1 MPLALSNM
9 AEPTRRIL
17 LSVARVFAL
26 CLLVGVCSS
35 PIRTQD
41 IDETEKK
48 NVLIIY
54 DERDNLPG
62 MAVLDKS
69 IRSTLLAANSVKV
82 DIYSENLDLSR
93 FPGQEYDDV
102 LADYF
107 RDKYGAKKL
116 DAIIAV
122 MGPSLDFA
130 TAHADEFAP
139 ATPIIFCG
147 VDRREIESRH
157 LGTNVTG
164 LLLHRDF
171 KGTLD
176 LALKLQP
183 ETKRAIFISGSS
195 AFDQRLTQQAKGELE
210 PYQDRVAIEYW
221 TDFELNDLL
230 TRVSNLP
237 PDTIVLLSTVFA
249 DKTGKALVP
258 HDVVPQISKHA
269 NAPVYG
275 FLDQF
280 VGRGIVGG
288 RVYSTEAQ
296 GNKVAGI
303 ALQVLTG
310 DTPSE
315 IPIEDAPTS
324 SNMFDARE
332 MRRWGL
338 QEELLP
344 LGTVIQFKEPT
355 SWEEYR
361 GYAVALLALLV
372 LETFLVASLILS
384 RRWRRRVELERNEF
398 QTLAA
403 AEHERLNEVVANV
416 PGIVWESRVVDETG
430 QRRARFISG
439 YVEQMFGFSVEEC
452 LGDSGFIASRIVD
465 EDRVAYLD
473 VAESVFRTGEPKD
486 TQFRCL
492 TRDGR
497 RIWVES
503 HIVPIYDES
512 GKAVG
517 LRGVTMDITRRK
529 KAEEDLRSKEKQLT
543 EAQRLAQ
550 VGSWE
555 WDSKTDTVIWS
566 EEIYNIYGIS
576 PDRPPVSYAEHVHLY
591 TPESWERLQAAVAD
605 AISQG
610 KSYELE
616 LELIRT
622 DGQHAWGSAR
632 GEVVSNN
639 GHLHL
644 RGTLQDITQRKRS
657 EEAILESETRFQNM
671 ADAAPVLIWIADS
684 NLQCTY
690 FNRNV
695 LEFTGLSTED
705 LSGDGWLKAVHED
718 DRESCIAGYT
728 PAYEKREPF
737 VIEYRLRAANGE
749 YRWVYD
755 TGTPQ
760 FSSGGEFL
768 GYIGSAIDI
777 TDLRKADEA
786 IRESEARFRNMA
798 DTAPV
803 ALWIADSEMRMTF
816 FNEYFLKYSGETMHN
831 ILGDGWLKLLH
842 EDDREHYLMSV
853 TTAKESRNSF
863 TTEFRVRRTDGEYRW
878 VYGTAAPRFATDGKF
893 LGYIGSQVDISDRK
907 AAEEGL
913 KTALEQIYELKN
925 ELHEENIYLKEVIKL
940 NHQFDEII
948 GSSDELKYV
957 LFKIEQVAPTDSTV
971 LITGETGTGKEL
983 VARAIHQTSLRKDK
997 PLVKV
1002 NCAALAAGL
1011 IESELF
1017 GHERGAFT
1025 GAGSRKIGRFELA
1038 DGATIF
1044 LDEVGELPL
1053 ELQAKLLR
1061 LIQEG
1066 EFERL
1071 GSSTTLKTDVRIM
1084 AATNRTLEA
1093 EVRAGRFREDLL
1105 FRLNVFP
1112 VTVPPLRERK
1122 EDIPE
1127 LVEHFVNKFSKKLGK
1142 TITSIPPTTVRS
1154 LSQYEWPGNIR
1165 ELANVIERAVIG
1177 TDGPTLRVLETMGE
1191 EKKAEDLNELPESL
1205 AGVERKHII
1214 KTLLATNW
1222 RIEGSKG
1229 AARILGVNPS
1239 TLRTRMAK
1247 LGIVK
1252 NDSRLV

>member
-1 MPLALSNM
+1 MPIALSSI
-9 AEPTRRIL
+9 AESNLRIL
-17 LSVARVFAL
+17 LTIARILAL
-26 CLLVGVCSS
+26 CLLVGIFPI

-41 IDETEKK
+41 ADDKEKK

-54 DERDNLPG
+54 DERANLPG

-69 IRSTLLAANSVKV
+69 IRSGLLAANSVKV

-93 FPGQEYDDV
+93 FSGADYDDV
-102 LADYF
+102 LEDYF
-107 RDKYGAKKL
+107 RDKYGSKKL
-116 DAIIAV
+116 DAVIAV

-130 TAHADEFAP
+130 LAHGDEFAP
-139 ATPIIFCG
+139 GTPIIFCG

-157 LGTNVTG
+157 LGPNVTG
-164 LLLHRDF
+164 LLIHRDF

-195 AFDQRLTQQAKGELE
+195 GFDQRVAQLAKSELQ
-210 PYQDRVAIEYW
+210 PYADRIAIEYW

-230 TRVSNLP
+230 NKVSGLP
-237 PDTIVLLSTVFA
+237 PDTIVLLSTVFS
-249 DKTGKALVP
+249 DNTGKPLVP
-258 HDVVPQISKHA
+258 HDVVPQITKQS
-269 NAPVYG
+269 NVPVYG

-280 VGRGIVGG
+280 VGLGIVGG
-288 RVYSTEAQ
+288 HVYGTEAQ

-303 ALQVLTG
+303 ALQILTG
-310 DTPSE
+310 EEPAGM
-315 IPIEDAPTS
+315 PIEEAPAS
-324 SNMFDARE
+324 SNVFDARAL
-332 MRRWGL
+332 RRWGL
-338 QEELLP
+338 SEERLP
-344 LGTVIQFKEPT
+344 AGTVIQFREPT
-355 SWEEYR
+355 AWEEYR
-361 GYAVALLALLV
+361 IYGAALLALLL
-372 LETFLVASLILS
+372 LESFLVASLVLT
-384 RRWRRRVELERNEF
+384 RRWRRKAERERNEF
-398 QTLAA
+398 QSLAA
-403 AEHERLNEVVANV
+403 MEHERLNEVVANV

-430 QRRARFISG
+430 QRRARFVSG
-439 YVEQMFGFSVEEC
+439 YVQQMLGYTVEEC
-452 LGDSGFIASRIVD
+452 LGDSGFIASRII
-465 EDRVAYLD
+465 EGDRAAYLN

-492 TRDGR
+492 KKDGSQ
-497 RIWVES
+497 IWAES
-503 HIVPIYDES
+503 HIVPIYDEL
-512 GKAVG
+512 GTAVG
-517 LRGVTMDITRRK
+517 LRGVTMDITKRK
-529 KAEEDLRSKEKQLT
+529 KAEEELGSKEKQLT

-555 WDSKTDTVIWS
+555 WDSKSDIVTWS
-566 EEIYNIYGIS
+566 EEIYKIFGID
-576 PDRPPVSYAEHVHLY
+576 PNRPSVSYTEQFRLY
-591 TPESWERLQAAVAD
+591 TPESWKRLDDAVSK
-605 AISQG
+605 AISTG
-610 KSYELE
+610 TPYELE
-616 LELIRT
+616 LEIIRT
-622 DGQHAWGSAR
+622 DGRHAWGSAR

-657 EEAILESETRFQNM
+657 EEAIRESEVRFQNM
-671 ADAAPVLIWIADS
+671 ADAAPVLIWVADQDM
-684 NLQCTY
+684 QCTY
-690 FNRNV
+690 FNKNV
-695 LEFTGLSTED
+695 LEFTGCPAEE
-705 LSGDGWLKAVHED
+705 LSGDGWLKLVHED
-718 DRESCIAGYT
+718 DVENCVEIYTAALQRRES
-728 PAYEKREPF
+728 F
-737 VIEYRLRAANGE
+737 VIEYRLLAATGE
-749 YRWVYD
+749 YRWLYD

-760 FSSGGEFL
+760 FSSGGELF
-768 GYIGSAIDI
+768 GYVGSAVDI

-786 IRESEARFRNMA
+786 IRESEARFRHMA

-803 ALWIADSEMRMTF
+803 TLWIADSEMRITF
-816 FNEYFLKYSGETMHN
+816 FNEHFLKFTGETMHN
-831 ILGDGWLKLLH
+831 VLGDGWLKLLH
-842 EDDREHYLMSV
+842 ADDREHYVRSFAA
-853 TTAKESRNSF
+853 AKENRNSF
-863 TTEFRVRRTDGEYRW
+863 TIEFRVRRADGEYRW
-878 VYGTAAPRFATDGKF
+878 IYGTAAPRFATDGKF
-893 LGYIGSQVDISDRK
+893 LGYIGSQVDISDRR

-913 KTALEQIYELKN
+913 KSALEQIYELKN
-925 ELHEENIYLKEVIKL
+925 ELHEENVYLKEVIKL
-940 NHQFDEII
+940 EHQFDEII
-948 GSSDELKYV
+948 GSSDALKYV

-983 VARAIHQTSLRKDK
+983 VARAIHQTSLRKDR

-1142 TITSIPPTTVRS
+1142 TITSIPPTTLRE
-1154 LSQYEWPGNIR
+1154 LSHYQWPGNVR

-1177 TDGPTLRVLETMGE
+1177 TEGPTLKVLEPLGE
-1191 EKKAEDLNELPESL
+1191 QKKAEEVNELPESL

-1214 KTLLATNW
+1214 KTLLSTNW